1 MIFFKNKI
9 HIYFVNIDYCSLL
22 YTFVWTKNRFLVVK
36 MNKYII
42 VVALGALSF
51 GMLSSFAKIAYG
63 QGYTAGEVTL
73 TQALMGTLILW
84 TIVVFKSIKNRK
96 KITPNWK
103 LLLAGTSMGT
113 STYTYYLSVAY
124 IPASLAIVLL
134 MQITWLSIA
143 VEWIFFKKKPTAV
156 EVWCAVFVI
165 VGTVLAGNLLDLGSS
180 NISIIGVLLSL
191 LSALLYTL
199 YIVFT
204 SKIGKET
211 PMFEKSAL
219 MTSGS
224 AMIIFLINC
233 EAIVTSTH
241 LDFGLLQWGVFLAVF
256 GTVIP
261 PICFSVGM
269 PKIGAGLSSVLLTL
283 ELPAAVFCA
292 HIILGEKVTFLQI
305 IGIGVM
311 LGSIVYLNVAKVK
324 KAKAIRKQTANSLV

>member
-1 MIFFKNKI
+1 
-9 HIYFVNIDYCSLL
+9 
-22 YTFVWTKNRFLVVK
+22 

-42 VVALGALSF
+42 IVALGALSF

-63 QGYTAGEVTL
+63 EGYSPAEITL
-73 TQALMGTLILW
+73 TQALAGTLILW
-84 TIVVFKSIKNRK
+84 SIVIFRKLKNGHK
-96 KITPNWK
+96 LALNWK
-103 LLLAGTSMGT
+103 LLLAGTTMG
-113 STYTYYLSVAY
+113 SSAYTYYLSVAY

-134 MQITWLSIA
+134 MQITWLSIL
-143 VEWIFFKKKPTAV
+143 VDWIFFKKRPNTV
-156 EVWCAVFVI
+156 EVGSALFI
-165 VGTVLAGNLLDLGSS
+165 ILGTVLAGNLLDLSNA
-180 NISIIGVLLSL
+180 NISFTGVALSL

-233 EAIVTSTH
+233 EAITTSTH
-241 LDFGLLQWGVFLAVF
+241 LDFGLLQWGTFLAIF

-261 PICFSVGM
+261 PICFTVGM

-305 IGIGVM
+305 VGIAIM
-311 LGSIVYLNVAKVK
+311 LGSIVYLNIS
-324 KAKAIRKQTANSLV
+324 KAKKEKVVQNETAIC

>member
-1 MIFFKNKI
+1 
-9 HIYFVNIDYCSLL
+9 
-22 YTFVWTKNRFLVVK
+22 

-42 VVALGALSF
+42 IVALGALSF

-63 QGYTAGEVTL
+63 EGYSPAEITL
-73 TQALMGTLILW
+73 TQALAGTLILW
-84 TIVVFKSIKNRK
+84 SIVIFRK
-96 KITPNWK
+96 LKYGTKLTLNWK
-103 LLLAGTSMGT
+103 LLLAGTTMG
-113 STYTYYLSVAY
+113 SSAYTYYLSVAY

-134 MQITWLSIA
+134 MQITWLSIL
-143 VEWIFFKKKPTAV
+143 VDWIFFKKKPNTV
-156 EVWCAVFVI
+156 EVGSTLFI
-165 VGTVLAGNLLDLGSS
+165 ILGTILAGNLLDLSNA
-180 NISIIGVLLSL
+180 NISFTGIALSL

-233 EAIVTSTH
+233 EAITTSTH
-241 LDFGLLQWGVFLAVF
+241 LDFGLLQWGTFLAIF

-261 PICFSVGM
+261 PICFTVGM

-305 IGIGVM
+305 IGIAIM
-311 LGSIVYLNVAKVK
+311 LGSIVYLNIS
-324 KAKAIRKQTANSLV
+324 KAKKDKVIQNETAIC

>member
-1 MIFFKNKI
+1 
-9 HIYFVNIDYCSLL
+9 
-22 YTFVWTKNRFLVVK
+22 

-42 VVALGALSF
+42 IVALGALSF

-63 QGYTAGEVTL
+63 EGYSPAEITL

-84 TIVVFKSIKNRK
+84 LIALFKKLKNGHK
-96 KITPNWK
+96 LALDWK
-103 LLLAGTSMGT
+103 LLLAGTTMG
-113 STYTYYLSVAY
+113 SSAYSYYLSVAY

-134 MQITWLSIA
+134 MQITWLSIL
-143 VEWIFFKKKPTAV
+143 VEWIVFKKKPSTV
-156 EVWCAVFVI
+156 EIGSSLCI
-165 VGTVLAGNLLDLGSS
+165 ILGTVLAGNLLELNNT
-180 NISIIGVLLSL
+180 NISFKGILLSL
-191 LSALLYTL
+191 LSAILYTL

-233 EAIVTSTH
+233 EAITSSTH
-241 LDFGLLQWGVFLAVF
+241 LDFGLLQWGTFLAVF

-261 PICFSVGM
+261 PICFTVGM

-292 HIILGEKVTFLQI
+292 HIILGEKVTLPQLL
-305 IGIGVM
+305 GIAIM
-311 LGSIVYLNVAKVK
+311 LGAIIYLNIS
-324 KAKAIRKQTANSLV
+324 KAKKEKVMQNETAVC